1 MSYPLPTIKRF
12 QSEDYKDS
20 PSWFHRFIQAVNLY
34 TEPMFNL
41 VNGNLAL
48 SANVNE
54 EIYSFQITS
63 GATAAGNTY
72 LFSPKRLA
80 GAPSGVVIAQCLPV
94 LAVPTA
100 VGNPVTL
107 DWVWNGTQIQI
118 LAIYGLTN
126 GVKYDVKVRI
136 F

>member
-1 MSYPLPTIKRF
+1 MGYPLPTVKRF

-20 PSWFHRFIQAVNLY
+20 PSWFHRFIQAINLY

-48 SANVNE
+48 SSNVNE

-72 LFSPKRLA
+72 LFSPKKFV
-80 GAPSGVVIAQCLPV
+80 GTPSGVIVAQCLPV

-107 DWVWNGTQIQI
+107 DWTWNGTQIQI

-126 GVKYDVKVRI
+126 GVVYNIKVRI

>member
-20 PSWFHRFIQAVNLY
+20 PSWFHRFIQAINLY

-63 GATAAGNTY
+63 GASAAVNTF
-72 LFSPKRLA
+72 LFSPKMLS
-80 GAPSGVVIAQCLPV
+80 GAPAGVVIAQCLPV

-107 DWVWNGTQIQI
+107 DWYWNGTQIQI

>member
-1 MSYPLPTIKRF
+1 MSYPLPSLKRF

-20 PSWFHRFIQAVNLY
+20 PAWFHRFIQAINLY

-48 SANVNE
+48 TDNINE
-54 EIYSFQITS
+54 ELFSFQITS
-63 GATAAGNTY
+63 GATAASNTY
-72 LFSPKRLA
+72 LFAPQQLR
-80 GAPSGVVIAQCLPV
+80 GVPSGVIIAQCLPV
-94 LAVPTA
+94 LSTPTP

-107 DWVWNGTQIQI
+107 DWSWNGTQVQI

-126 GVKYDVKVRI
+126 GVKYNLKVRL